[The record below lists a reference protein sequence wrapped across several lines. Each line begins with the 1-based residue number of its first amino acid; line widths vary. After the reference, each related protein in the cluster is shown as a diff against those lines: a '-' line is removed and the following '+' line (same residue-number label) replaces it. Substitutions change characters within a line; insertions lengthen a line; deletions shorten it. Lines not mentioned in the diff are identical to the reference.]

1 MYVVTNESF
10 RDNYDTD
17 SPIEI
22 EWSLP
27 LLYQNLRKRGFKG
40 YKSNRR
46 AVDILDLSGK
56 NIAQG
61 MMRVSFER
69 YSTILFHDA

>member
-27 LLYQNLRKRGFKG
+27 LPYQNLRKRGFKG

>member
-27 LLYQNLRKRGFKG
+27 LLRGFKG